1 MRGSS
6 KTPPKYR
13 KHKRSG
19 QAVVTLSDKD
29 FYLGPHGTEVSK
41 LEYDRVV
48 GEWLANGRVL
58 PKTSNQSI
66 SVETLIE
73 AYWIYCRSYH
83 VKDGRPTD
91 ELASIKIA
99 MRDTNKLYA
108 KVSVADFGPLSLDTV
123 RDSMIAR
130 GNSRGYING
139 NVNRI
144 RRMFKWGVAKQLVQA
159 DVYVALQALDGL
171 KKDKSAAREPDPVL
185 PVSNEVVDATLEH
198 CPPMVADMIR
208 FQRLTGCR
216 PGEVRTIKPSEID
229 TTHAVWRYT
238 PGSHKM
244 EHKGRGR
251 VILIGP
257 KAQAIIRPYL
267 LRDENAECFERP
279 TGGRFKRW
287 NYNEQ
292 INKACDK
299 AWPYPRCLNA
309 DAIKAWQKR
318 HRWAP
323 NRLRHSAATA
333 IREEFG
339 LEAAQTVLGHASADV
354 TQVYAERDI
363 KKAAEVM
370 GKVG

>member
-1 MRGSS
+1 MRGKS
-6 KTPPKYR
+6 KSLPKYA
-13 KHKRSG
+13 KHRASG
-19 QAVVTLSDKD
+19 QAVVRLNCKD
-29 FYLGPHGTEVSK
+29 VYLGPHGTKTSK
-41 LEYDRVV
+41 LEYDRVI
-48 GEWLANGRVL
+48 GEWLANGRQL
-58 PKTSNQSI
+58 PSEST
-66 SVETLIE
+66 ETL
-73 AYWIYCRSYH
+73 A
-83 VKDGRPTD
+83 VKDLIARYWAHCKTYYVKNGKQTD
-91 ELASIKIA
+91 EVGSIKIA
-99 MRDTNKLYA
+99 MRDTRKLYGQTP
-108 KVSVADFGPLSLDTV
+108 VNDFGPLALEAI
-123 RDSMIAR
+123 RNAMIAR
-130 GNSRGYING
+130 GNARSYINN

-159 DVYVALQALDGL
+159 DVYTALQALDGL
-171 KKDKSAAREPDPVL
+171 KKEKSAAREPDPVL

-238 PGSHKM
+238 PGTHKM